1 MFNKFAIKRYVK
13 KLRPLLEKEYGQR
26 STYSASQI
34 RTTVFKK
41 NFNAKYL
48 PLAYIMCLK
57 KEETQLVLS
66 VEFPDLCVS
75 AFKETIN
82 NLVDSA
88 EITQCFNT
96 LSS

>member
-1 MFNKFAIKRYVK
+1 M
-13 KLRPLLEKEYGQR
+13 
-26 STYSASQI
+26 
-34 RTTVFKK
+34 
-41 NFNAKYL
+41 
-48 PLAYIMCLK
+48 
-57 KEETQLVLS
+57 VLS